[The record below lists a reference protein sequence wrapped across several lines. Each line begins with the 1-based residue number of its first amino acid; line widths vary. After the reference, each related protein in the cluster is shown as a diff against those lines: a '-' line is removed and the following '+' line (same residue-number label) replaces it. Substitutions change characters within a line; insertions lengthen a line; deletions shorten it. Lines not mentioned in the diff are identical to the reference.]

1 MATTGTAGAG
11 FPVAA
16 GEMRLLSEVI
26 SGTDAIPPIKA
37 RAPAAASRLN
47 RRDLAWRRWTL
58 ATAAFS
64 GVVVTDEKLETW
76 VWAGLGM
83 SDPADRPAAT
93 VAGTGVSDPMFAVA
107 VLVSAG
113 SAMVAASPGWAGS
126 SAITA

>member
-16 GEMRLLSEVI
+16 EEMRLLSEVI
-26 SGTDAIPPIKA
+26 SGTDAIPPIKT
-37 RAPAAASRLN
+37 RPPAAANRLN
-47 RRDLAWRRWTL
+47 RRDLARRHWTS

-64 GVVVTDEKLETW
+64 AMMVTDEKFETP

-83 SDPADRPAAT
+83 SDPANRPVPT
-93 VAGTGVSDPMFAVA
+93 VAGTGASDPMSAAA
-107 VLVSAG
+107 VLISAG
-113 SAMVAASPGWAGS
+113 SAMLAASPGRARP